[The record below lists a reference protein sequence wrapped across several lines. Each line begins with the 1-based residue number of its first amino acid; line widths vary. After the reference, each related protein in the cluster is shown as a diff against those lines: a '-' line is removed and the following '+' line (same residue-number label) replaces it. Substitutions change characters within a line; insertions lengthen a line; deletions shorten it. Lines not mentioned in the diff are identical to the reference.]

1 MADKPKKK
9 VVRVETEAS
18 KPKNQSSASGSKS
31 STRSGE
37 TSAAKAGTKAA
48 GPAKEPAWTP
58 TPEAKSKA
66 TRFRIFAWI
75 AWIVAIGLEIFTIAW
90 VLKQTPVNTW
100 LLVGVLVVIA
110 LLAVAGNL
118 LWKQAN
124 RLDPASEKN
133 KTKFFV
139 QNQLGLIMTIIAF
152 LPLIV
157 LIFTN
162 KDMDGKQ
169 KAIAGGVGAV
179 LAVAVALL
187 SGVTWDSPSQEQYA
201 AEENIIVTLTG
212 MDEVYWVKSGKVF
225 HVCDAVPDVNR
236 ESADGQIYVG
246 TVSEAHAQGKER
258 LTQKWES
265 EALNYCGYT
274 QEDVDRVLASIDN
287 PSGEVEKPSE
297 EIEQSN

>member
-18 KPKNQSSASGSKS
+18 KPKDQSAGSTKTAGRASNKSASTKS
-31 STRSGE
+31 E
-37 TSAAKAGTKAA
+37 Q
-48 GPAKEPAWTP
+48 PAWIP

-66 TRFRIFAWI
+66 TRFRVFAWI
-75 AWIVAIGLEIFTIAW
+75 AWIVAIGLEVFTIAW
-90 VLKQTPVNTW
+90 VLKQTPVNMW
-100 LLVGVLVVIA
+100 LLVGMLVLIA
-110 LLAVAGNL
+110 LLAVGGNL

-133 KTKFFV
+133 KTKFFI
-139 QNQLGLIMTIIAF
+139 QNQLGAIMTILAF

-169 KAIAGGVGAV
+169 KAVAGGVGAV

-187 SGVTWDSPSQEQYA
+187 SGATWDSPSQEQYA
-201 AEENIIVTLTG
+201 AEENIVVALTG
-212 MDEVYWVKSGKVF
+212 ADEVYWVKSGTVF
-225 HVCDAVPDVNR
+225 HVCEAVPDVNR
-236 ESADGQIYVG
+236 ESKDGQIYVG
-246 TVSEAHAQGKER
+246 TVAEAHAQGKER
-258 LTQKWES
+258 LTQRWES

-274 QEDVDRVLASIDN
+274 QEDVDRVLAQVEN
-287 PSGEVEKPSE
+287 PGSNTEDTGEG
-297 EIEQSN
+297 QSD